1 MGIVVTEPEVGV
13 GAVEDSIGDVGI
25 GLGVVAAMAGGVGV
39 LDGMVV
45 VTVVGMEGRGV
56 GSSQHE
62 T

>member
-1 MGIVVTEPEVGV
+1 M
-13 GAVEDSIGDVGI
+13 EDSIGDVDI